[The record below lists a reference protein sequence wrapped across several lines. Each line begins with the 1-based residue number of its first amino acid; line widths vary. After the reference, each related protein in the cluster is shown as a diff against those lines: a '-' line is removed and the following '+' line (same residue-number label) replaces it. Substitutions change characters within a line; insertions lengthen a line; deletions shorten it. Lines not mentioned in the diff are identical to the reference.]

1 MANVVLSVEA
11 KTRDFEYAGGRSP
24 LKSRSKRIAD
34 LIVAIVMLV
43 VFFPVMLTIYVL
55 VRLDGGPGFFL
66 HERVGAG
73 CRPFR
78 CIKFRTMTPNA
89 QAVLAEALAKDPRL
103 AAEWRDTQKL
113 RNDPRVTALGVFL
126 RKTSLDELPQIFNV
140 LLNDMSLVGPRPI
153 TLTETEKYGAYLS
166 DYSATL
172 PGITGLWQVSGRSQT
187 SYERRVELDV
197 QYVTEWSFLKDVQI
211 LLKTVPVV
219 LLRQGAH

>member
-1 MANVVLSVEA
+1 MANVTLSLDS
-11 KTRDFEYAGGRSP
+11 KSGDFAFARRKSP
-24 LKSRSKRIAD
+24 LKSKGKRIAD
-34 LIVAIVMLV
+34 LIFAGLMLV
-43 VFFPVMLTIYVL
+43 VFFPVMITIYLL

-78 CIKFRTMTPNA
+78 CMKFRTMVPNA
-89 QAVLAEALAKDPRL
+89 QQVLREALENDPRL
-103 AAEWRDTQKL
+103 AAEWRATQKL
-113 RNDPRVTALGVFL
+113 RVDPRITRVGVVL

-153 TLTETEKYGAYLS
+153 TLTETEKYGAHLS

-172 PGITGLWQVSGRSQT
+172 PGITGLWQVSGRSAT
-187 SYERRVELDV
+187 TYERRVELDV
-197 QYVTEWSFLKDVQI
+197 QYVAEWSLLKDMQI

>member
-1 MANVVLSVEA
+1 MANVGLSVAA
-11 KTRDFEYAGGRSP
+11 KTRDFECAGGRSP
-24 LKSRSKRIAD
+24 LKSKSKRVAD
-34 LIVAIVMLV
+34 VIVAALMLV

-78 CIKFRTMTPNA
+78 CMKFRTMTPNA
-89 QAVLAEALAKDPRL
+89 DAVLAEALAQDPRL
-103 AAEWRDTQKL
+103 AEEWRDTQKL
-113 RNDPRVTALGVFL
+113 RNDPRVTFIGTFL

-140 LLNDMSLVGPRPI
+140 LLDDMSLVGPRPI
-153 TLTETEKYGAYLS
+153 TLTETEKYGASLC
-166 DYSATL
+166 DYSAAL
-172 PGITGLWQVSGRSQT
+172 PGITGLWQISGRSQT
-187 SYERRVELDV
+187 SYARRVELDV
-197 QYVTEWSFLKDVQI
+197 QYVTEWSFFKDVRI